1 MTVTGQ
7 TITFVQVPDD
17 QMYNAMKGAGET
29 FASTLVAMF
38 AAMRNAGC
46 RSITQPDLPYDTKI

>member
-17 QMYNAMKGAGET
+17 EMYNALKGAGGT

-38 AAMRNAGC
+38 AAMRNVGC
-46 RSITQPDLPYDTKI
+46 RLICQPGLPYDTKI